1 MGARVVS
8 AVLALLT
15 GALLVG
21 RGIGVS
27 RAPAIPAEDA
37 ARRSTAAPG
46 GRSPGFIASTS
57 ALPGSQ
63 PAAQAETKEHPLLP
77 VIRWARE
84 GLPALEKVQ
93 DYSAL
98 FVSHERVNGKLYD
111 EQYARIKVR
120 QRPLSVYAE
129 FLRPASIKG
138 REVLYV
144 EGRHQGRML
153 VHLSGVQRI
162 LGVVSVQPDGP
173 FAMFGH
179 RYPITEIGLLNM
191 VRRLVEVAERDLQHG
206 ECEVRVVHGA
216 RINDRACTW
225 IEATHPV
232 ERPYFTFHVVRIF
245 VDDQLNL
252 PVRYEAYDF
261 PAAPGG
267 PPELIEQYSYLDLK
281 LNNGYTDADFDVK
294 NPKYRFR

>member
-1 MGARVVS
+1 M
-8 AVLALLT
+8 LALLT

-21 RGIGVS
+21 RGIGLS
-27 RAPAIPAEDA
+27 RGPATRAQDA
-37 ARRSTAAPG
+37 AGRTAAAPG
-46 GRSPGFIASTS
+46 GRSPIFIANAA
-57 ALPGSQ
+57 ALPGSL

-93 DYSAL
+93 DYCAL
-98 FVSHERVNGKLYD
+98 FVSHERVNGRLYD

-153 VHLSGVQRI
+153 VHLSGVQRM
-162 LGVVSVQPDGP
+162 LGVVSVRPDGP

-191 VRRLVEVAERDLQHG
+191 VRRLLEVAEGDLRHG
-206 ECEVRVVHGA
+206 ECKVRVVQGA
-216 RINDRACTW
+216 RINDHACTW
-225 IEATHPV
+225 IEVTHPL
-232 ERPYFTFHVVRIF
+232 ERPFFTFHVVRIF
-245 VDDQLNL
+245 IDDQLNL
-252 PVRYEAYDF
+252 PIRYEAYDF

-294 NPKYRFR
+294 NPQYHFR